1 MKVQHL
7 MFVRKGTSMESKH
20 EKSGWSIETITE
32 MVNDW
37 MAFEFILEL
46 KRRMKNVEAKNYL
59 STFLMTIA
67 PVIVYEV
74 AESLELLGIVPKKD
88 FFNPG
93 MDKRVQIE
101 REKFVKR
108 IIVKSSQ
115 PELIEKEM
123 GLNFKEKVYDIN
135 VLVRNNEL
143 MDMNYELFNRNIKED
158 FEFWDSLFGLPK
170 GLINTL
176 FSCLNI
182 NKRIEDVYDA
192 IDENLSG
199 LAEKMEQEF
208 VCERYSYSVQK
219 LFSEADGLEDID
231 KILILYRYRL
241 VTSAIRIEK
250 AVPDFNISI
259 GEIRVFDIN
268 AFIRKYK
275 AVVICI
281 IGSEL
286 NAMNT
291 EFAQNIQADMQSK
304 IGDGPFWGMNRKLR
318 NNIHYQR
325 TEILTKDEINA
336 LDKFQ
341 EAYFEIIYDHFARCI
356 FIDIDKECK
365 TMTGFLK
372 ACKNK
377 GMGKEEIDKHYYY
390 YYMKYILFGRL

>member
-1 MKVQHL
+1 
-7 MFVRKGTSMESKH
+7 ME
-20 EKSGWSIETITE
+20 EKNEKLGWTIETITE

-59 STFLMTIA
+59 SSFLMTIA

-74 AESLELLGIVPKKD
+74 AESLELMGIVSKKT

-93 MDKRVQIE
+93 MDKRVQKE
-101 REKFVKR
+101 REQFVKR

-115 PELIEKEM
+115 PQLIEKEM

-135 VLVRNNEL
+135 VLVRDNEL
-143 MDMNYELFNRNIKED
+143 MDMNYELFNKNIKED

-182 NKRIEDVYDA
+182 NKRIEDVYA
-192 IDENLSG
+192 TIDESLSE

-250 AVPDFNISI
+250 AVPDFNISV
-259 GEIRVFDIN
+259 GEIKVFDIK

-286 NAMNT
+286 KAMNT
-291 EFAQNIQADMQSK
+291 VFAQNIQADIQSK

-325 TEILTKDEINA
+325 TEVLTENEIDT

-341 EAYFEIIYDHFARCI
+341 TVYFEIISSHFQKNT

-365 TMTGFLK
+365 TMTGFTK
-372 ACKNK
+372 ACHEK
-377 GMGKEEIDKHYYY
+377 GMSKADIDKYYY
-390 YYMKYILFGRL
+390 YYFMKYVLFGRV

>member
-1 MKVQHL
+1 
-7 MFVRKGTSMESKH
+7 ME
-20 EKSGWSIETITE
+20 EKNEKLGWTIETITE

-59 STFLMTIA
+59 SSFLMTIA

-74 AESLELLGIVPKKD
+74 AESLELMGIVSKKT

-93 MDKRVQIE
+93 MDKRVQKE
-101 REKFVKR
+101 REQFVKR

-115 PELIEKEM
+115 PQLIEKEM

-135 VLVRNNEL
+135 VLVRDNEL
-143 MDMNYELFNRNIKED
+143 MDMNYELFNKNIKEN

-182 NKRIEDVYDA
+182 NKRIEDVYA
-192 IDENLSG
+192 TIDESLSE

-250 AVPDFNISI
+250 AVPDFNISV
-259 GEIRVFDIN
+259 GEIKVFDIK

-286 NAMNT
+286 KAMNT
-291 EFAQNIQADMQSK
+291 EFAQNIQADIQSK

-325 TEILTKDEINA
+325 TEVLTENEIDT

-341 EAYFEIIYDHFARCI
+341 TVYFEIISSHFQKNT

-365 TMTGFLK
+365 TMTGFTK
-372 ACKNK
+372 ACHEK
-377 GMGKEEIDKHYYY
+377 GMSEADIDKYYYY
-390 YYMKYILFGRL
+390 YYMKYVLFGRV

>member
-1 MKVQHL
+1 
-7 MFVRKGTSMESKH
+7 MEDKN
-20 EKSGWSIETITE
+20 EKLGWTIETITE

-59 STFLMTIA
+59 SAFLMTIA
-67 PVIVYEV
+67 PVMVYEV
-74 AESLELLGIVPKKD
+74 AESLELMGIVSKKI

-93 MDKRVQIE
+93 MDKRVQTE

-115 PELIEKEM
+115 PQLIEKEM

-135 VLVRNNEL
+135 VLVRDNEL
-143 MDMNYELFNRNIKED
+143 MDMNYELFNKNIKED

-182 NKRIEDVYDA
+182 NKRIEDVYA
-192 IDENLSG
+192 TIDESLSE
-199 LAEKMEQEF
+199 LAEKIEKKF

-250 AVPDFNISI
+250 AIPDFNISI
-259 GEIRVFDIN
+259 GEIRVFDIK

-286 NAMNT
+286 KAMNT
-291 EFAQNIQADMQSK
+291 EFAQNIQTDIQSK

-325 TEILTKDEINA
+325 TEVLTENEIDT

-341 EAYFEIIYDHFARCI
+341 TVYFEIISSHFQKNT
-356 FIDIDKECK
+356 FIDIGKECK
-365 TMTGFLK
+365 TMTGFTK
-372 ACKNK
+372 ACHEK
-377 GMGKEEIDKHYYY
+377 GMSKADIDKYYYY
-390 YYMKYILFGRL
+390 YYMKYVLFGRV

>member
-1 MKVQHL
+1 ML
-7 MFVRKGTSMESKH
+7 
-20 EKSGWSIETITE
+20 
-32 MVNDW
+32 
-37 MAFEFILEL
+37 
-46 KRRMKNVEAKNYL
+46 
-59 STFLMTIA
+59 
-67 PVIVYEV
+67 
-74 AESLELLGIVPKKD
+74 
-88 FFNPG
+88 
-93 MDKRVQIE
+93 
-101 REKFVKR
+101 
-108 IIVKSSQ
+108 
-115 PELIEKEM
+115 LIEKEM

-135 VLVRNNEL
+135 VLVRDNEL
-143 MDMNYELFNRNIKED
+143 MDMNYELFNKNIKED

-182 NKRIEDVYDA
+182 NKRIEDVYA
-192 IDENLSG
+192 TIDESMSE
-199 LAEKMEQEF
+199 LAKKMEQEL

-259 GEIRVFDIN
+259 GDIRVFDIK

-286 NAMNT
+286 KAMNT
-291 EFAQNIQADMQSK
+291 EFAQNIQADIQSK
-304 IGDGPFWGMNRKLR
+304 IGDGTFWGVNRKLR

-325 TEILTKDEINA
+325 TEVLTENEIDM

-341 EAYFEIIYDHFARCI
+341 TVYFEIISNHFQKNT

-365 TMTGFLK
+365 TMTGFTK
-372 ACKNK
+372 ACHEK
-377 GMGKEEIDKHYYY
+377 GMSKADIDKFYNY
-390 YYMKYILFGRL
+390 YYMKYVLFGRV

>member
-1 MKVQHL
+1 
-7 MFVRKGTSMESKH
+7 MEDKN
-20 EKSGWSIETITE
+20 EKLGWTIETITE

-59 STFLMTIA
+59 SSFLMTIA

-74 AESLELLGIVPKKD
+74 AESLELMGIVSKKT

-93 MDKRVQIE
+93 MDKRVQKE

-115 PELIEKEM
+115 PQLIEKEM

-135 VLVRNNEL
+135 VLVKDNEL

-170 GLINTL
+170 DLINTL
-176 FSCLNI
+176 FSCLNV
-182 NKRIEDVYDA
+182 NKRIEDVYA
-192 IDENLSG
+192 TIDQRLSD
-199 LAEKMEQEF
+199 LAEKIEKKF

-250 AVPDFNISI
+250 AIPDFNISI
-259 GEIRVFDIN
+259 GEIRVFDIK

-286 NAMNT
+286 KAMNT
-291 EFAQNIQADMQSK
+291 EFAQNIQTDIQSK
-304 IGDGPFWGMNRKLR
+304 IGDGPFWGVNRKLR

-325 TEILTKDEINA
+325 TEALTENEIDT

-341 EAYFEIIYDHFARCI
+341 IVYFEIISNHFQKNT

-365 TMTGFLK
+365 TMTGFTK
-372 ACKNK
+372 ACHEK
-377 GMGKEEIDKHYYY
+377 GMSKEDIDKYYYY
-390 YYMKYILFGRL
+390 YYMKYVLFGRV

>member
-1 MKVQHL
+1 
-7 MFVRKGTSMESKH
+7 ME
-20 EKSGWSIETITE
+20 EKNEKLGWTIETITE
-32 MVNDW
+32 IVNDW

-59 STFLMTIA
+59 SSFLMTIA

-74 AESLELLGIVPKKD
+74 AESLEMMGIVSKKT

-93 MDKRVQIE
+93 MDKRVQKE
-101 REKFVKR
+101 REQFVKR

-115 PELIEKEM
+115 PQLIEKEM

-135 VLVRNNEL
+135 VLVRDNEL
-143 MDMNYELFNRNIKED
+143 MDMNYELFNKNIKED

-182 NKRIEDVYDA
+182 NKRIEDVYA
-192 IDENLSG
+192 TIDESLSE
-199 LAEKMEQEF
+199 LAKKMEQELA
-208 VCERYSYSVQK
+208 CERYSYSVKK
-219 LFSEADGLEDID
+219 LFLEAAGLEDID
-231 KILILYRYRL
+231 RILILYRYRL
-241 VTSAIRIEK
+241 VTSIIRIEK
-250 AVPDFNISI
+250 AVPVFNISI
-259 GEIRVFDIN
+259 GEIRVFDIK

-286 NAMNT
+286 KAMNT
-291 EFAQNIQADMQSK
+291 EFAQNIQADIQSK
-304 IGDGPFWGMNRKLR
+304 IGDEPFWRTNRKLR

-325 TEILTKDEINA
+325 TEILTKDEIKE

-341 EAYFEIIYDHFARCI
+341 EVYFEIIYDHFKRCLS
-356 FIDIDKECK
+356 IDIDKECK
-365 TMTGFLK
+365 TMTGFFK
-372 ACKNK
+372 ACRNK
-377 GMGKEEIDKHYYY
+377 GMDKEEIDKCYYY
-390 YYMKYILFGRL
+390 YYMKYVLFGRV

>member
-1 MKVQHL
+1 MLRNQGGVI
-7 MFVRKGTSMESKH
+7 MEYEHKKP
-20 EKSGWSIETITE
+20 EWTIETITE
-32 MVNDW
+32 MLNDW

-46 KRRMKNVEAKNYL
+46 KRRMKNIEAKNYL
-59 STFLMTIA
+59 SAFLMPIA

-74 AESLELLGIVPKKD
+74 SESLEQLNIVDKKL

-93 MDKRVQIE
+93 MDKKVQTE
-101 REKFVKR
+101 REKFIKR

-135 VLVRNNEL
+135 VLVRDNEL

-170 GLINTL
+170 RLINTL

-182 NKRIEDVYDA
+182 NKSVEDIYDLK
-192 IDENLSG
+192 DELLTK
-199 LAEKMEQEF
+199 LAKRMEQEF

-219 LFSEADGLEDID
+219 LFLNASGFEDID

-241 VTSAIRIEK
+241 VMSAIRIEK
-250 AVPDFNISI
+250 AVPDFNIKI
-259 GEIRVFDIN
+259 EETTVFDIK
-268 AFIRKYK
+268 AFIRKYR

-286 NAMNT
+286 KAMNT
-291 EFAQNIQADMQSK
+291 QFAKRIQRDIQSK
-304 IGDGPFWGMNRKLR
+304 IGDGPFWSINRKLR
-318 NNIHYQR
+318 NNIHYKR
-325 TEILTKDEINA
+325 TEILTENEIDM

-341 EAYFEIIYDHFARCI
+341 TIYFEIIAYHFCNNT

-365 TMTGFLK
+365 TMTGFLN
-372 ACKNK
+372 ACKDK
-377 GMGKEEIDKHYYY
+377 GMSKADIDQYYY
-390 YYMKYILFGRL
+390 YYYVKYILLGRV

>member
-1 MKVQHL
+1 
-7 MFVRKGTSMESKH
+7 ME
-20 EKSGWSIETITE
+20 EKNEKLGWTIETITE

-59 STFLMTIA
+59 SSFLMTIA

-74 AESLELLGIVPKKD
+74 AESLELMGIVSKKT

-93 MDKRVQIE
+93 MDKRVQKE
-101 REKFVKR
+101 REQFVKR

-115 PELIEKEM
+115 PQLIEKEM

-135 VLVRNNEL
+135 VLVRDNEL
-143 MDMNYELFNRNIKED
+143 MDMNYELFNKNIKEN

-182 NKRIEDVYDA
+182 NKRIEDVYA
-192 IDENLSG
+192 TIDESLSE

-250 AVPDFNISI
+250 AVPDFNISV
-259 GEIRVFDIN
+259 GEIKVFDIK

-286 NAMNT
+286 KAMNT
-291 EFAQNIQADMQSK
+291 EFAQNIQADIQSK

-325 TEILTKDEINA
+325 TEVLTENEIDT

-341 EAYFEIIYDHFARCI
+341 TVYFEIISSHFQKNT

-365 TMTGFLK
+365 TMTGFTK
-372 ACKNK
+372 ACHEK
-377 GMGKEEIDKHYYY
+377 GMSKADIDKYYYY
-390 YYMKYILFGRL
+390 YYMKYVLFGRV

>member
-1 MKVQHL
+1 
-7 MFVRKGTSMESKH
+7 ME
-20 EKSGWSIETITE
+20 EKNEKLGWTIETITE

-59 STFLMTIA
+59 SSFLMTIA

-74 AESLELLGIVPKKD
+74 AESLELMGIVSKKT

-93 MDKRVQIE
+93 MDKRVQKE
-101 REKFVKR
+101 REQFVKR

-115 PELIEKEM
+115 PQLIEKEM

-135 VLVRNNEL
+135 VLVRDNEL
-143 MDMNYELFNRNIKED
+143 MDMNYELFNKNIKED

-182 NKRIEDVYDA
+182 NKRIEDVYA
-192 IDENLSG
+192 TIDESLSD
-199 LAEKMEQEF
+199 LAEKIEKKF

-219 LFSEADGLEDID
+219 LFLEADGLEDID

-250 AVPDFNISI
+250 AIPDFNISI
-259 GEIRVFDIN
+259 GEIRVFDIK

-286 NAMNT
+286 KAMNT
-291 EFAQNIQADMQSK
+291 EFAQNIQTDIQSK
-304 IGDGPFWGMNRKLR
+304 IGDGPFWGVNRKLR

-325 TEILTKDEINA
+325 TEVLTENEIDT

-341 EAYFEIIYDHFARCI
+341 TVYFEIISNHFQKNT

-365 TMTGFLK
+365 TMTGFTK
-372 ACKNK
+372 ACHEK
-377 GMGKEEIDKHYYY
+377 GMSKEDIDKYYYY
-390 YYMKYILFGRL
+390 YYMKYVLFGRV

>member
-1 MKVQHL
+1 
-7 MFVRKGTSMESKH
+7 MESKH
-20 EKSGWSIETITE
+20 EKSGWSIETIKE

-46 KRRMKNVEAKNYL
+46 KRRMENVEAKNYL
-59 STFLMTIA
+59 SSFLMTIA

-74 AESLELLGIVPKKD
+74 AESLELMGIVSKKT

-93 MDKRVQIE
+93 MDKRVQKE

-115 PELIEKEM
+115 PQLIEKEM

-135 VLVRNNEL
+135 VLVRDNEL

-182 NKRIEDVYDA
+182 NKRIEDVYA
-192 IDENLSG
+192 TIDQRLSD
-199 LAEKMEQEF
+199 LAEKIEKKF

-250 AVPDFNISI
+250 AIPDFNISI
-259 GEIRVFDIN
+259 GEIRVFDIK

-286 NAMNT
+286 KAMNT
-291 EFAQNIQADMQSK
+291 EFAQNIQTDIQSK
-304 IGDGPFWGMNRKLR
+304 IGDGPFWGVNRKLR

-325 TEILTKDEINA
+325 TEALTENEIDT

-341 EAYFEIIYDHFARCI
+341 TVYFEIISSHFQKNT

-365 TMTGFLK
+365 TMTGFTK
-372 ACKNK
+372 ACHEK
-377 GMGKEEIDKHYYY
+377 GMSKEDIDKYYYY
-390 YYMKYILFGRL
+390 YYMK

>member
-1 MKVQHL
+1 
-7 MFVRKGTSMESKH
+7 MEDKN
-20 EKSGWSIETITE
+20 EKLEWSIESIME
-32 MVNDW
+32 MLNDW

-46 KRRMKNVEAKNYL
+46 KRRMKNVEAKNYV
-59 STFLMTIA
+59 SSFLMTIA

-74 AESLELLGIVPKKD
+74 AQSLELLGIVSKKV

-93 MDKRVQIE
+93 MDKRVQTE
-101 REKFVKR
+101 REKFLKR
-108 IIVKSSQ
+108 KIVKSSQ
-115 PELIEKEM
+115 PQLIEQEM
-123 GLNFKEKVYDIN
+123 GLNFKEKTYDIN
-135 VLVRNNEL
+135 ILVRDNEL
-143 MDMNYELFNRNIKED
+143 LDMNYELFNTNIKED

-170 GLINTL
+170 SFVNTL
-176 FSCLNI
+176 FSCLDI
-182 NKRIEDVYDA
+182 NKRIEDVYA
-192 IDENLSG
+192 TIDENLSE
-199 LAEKMEQEF
+199 LSEKIEQEI

-250 AVPDFNISI
+250 VVPDFNISI
-259 GEIRVFDIN
+259 GETRVFDIK

-275 AVVICI
+275 AAVICI

-286 NAMNT
+286 DTMNT
-291 EFAQNIQADMQSK
+291 KFAQRIQAEIQSK
-304 IGDGPFWGMNRKLR
+304 IGDGTFQRINRKLR

-325 TEILTKDEINA
+325 TEVLTDKEIDM

-341 EAYFEIIYDHFARCI
+341 TVYYEIIINHFKENI

-372 ACKNK
+372 ACQNK
-377 GMGKEEIDKHYYY
+377 GMSKADIDKYYDYYY
-390 YYMKYILFGRL
+390 IKYVLFRRV

>member
-1 MKVQHL
+1 
-7 MFVRKGTSMESKH
+7 MEDKN
-20 EKSGWSIETITE
+20 EKLGWTIETITE

-46 KRRMKNVEAKNYL
+46 KRRMENVEAKNYL
-59 STFLMTIA
+59 SSFLMTIA

-74 AESLELLGIVPKKD
+74 AESLELMGIVSKKT

-93 MDKRVQIE
+93 MDKRVQKE

-115 PELIEKEM
+115 PQLIEKEM

-135 VLVRNNEL
+135 VLVRDNEL

-182 NKRIEDVYDA
+182 NKRIEDVYA
-192 IDENLSG
+192 TIDQRLSD
-199 LAEKMEQEF
+199 LAEKIEKKF

-250 AVPDFNISI
+250 AIPDFNISI
-259 GEIRVFDIN
+259 GEIRVFDIK

-286 NAMNT
+286 KAMNT
-291 EFAQNIQADMQSK
+291 EFAQNIQTDIQSK
-304 IGDGPFWGMNRKLR
+304 IGDGPFWGVNRKLR

-325 TEILTKDEINA
+325 TEALTENEIDT

-341 EAYFEIIYDHFARCI
+341 TVYFEIISSHFQKNT

-365 TMTGFLK
+365 TMTGFTK
-372 ACKNK
+372 ACHEK
-377 GMGKEEIDKHYYY
+377 GMSKEDIDKYYYY
-390 YYMKYILFGRL
+390 YYMK

>member
-1 MKVQHL
+1 MK
-7 MFVRKGTSMESKH
+7 SKH
-20 EKSGWSIETITE
+20 EKLGWSIETITE

-46 KRRMKNVEAKNYL
+46 KRRMKNIEAKNYL
-59 STFLMTIA
+59 SSFLMPIA

-74 AESLELLGIVPKKD
+74 AESLELMGIVSKKN

-93 MDKRVQIE
+93 MDKRVQTE
-101 REKFVKR
+101 REKFIKR

-115 PELIEKEM
+115 PQLLEKEM

-135 VLVRNNEL
+135 VLVRDNEL
-143 MDMNYELFNRNIKED
+143 MDMNYELFNKNIKED
-158 FEFWDSLFGLPK
+158 FDFWDSLFGLPK
-170 GLINTL
+170 GLINIL

-182 NKRIEDVYDA
+182 NKRIEDVYA
-192 IDENLSG
+192 TIDESLSE
-199 LAEKMEQEF
+199 LAEKMEQEL
-208 VCERYSYSVQK
+208 VCGRYSYSVQK

-241 VTSAIRIEK
+241 VTSVIRIEK
-250 AVPDFNISI
+250 AVPDLNISV
-259 GEIRVFDIN
+259 GEIRVFDIK

-281 IGSEL
+281 ICSEL

-291 EFAQNIQADMQSK
+291 EFAQNIQADIQSK
-304 IGDGPFWGMNRKLR
+304 IGDGPFWGINRKLR
-318 NNIHYQR
+318 NNVHYQR
-325 TEILTKDEINA
+325 TEILTKDEINM
-336 LDKFQ
+336 LDKYQ
-341 EAYFEIIYDHFARCI
+341 EVYFEIIYDHFERCI

-372 ACKNK
+372 ACRNK
-377 GMGKEEIDKHYYY
+377 GMSKEEIDKHYYD
-390 YYMKYILFGRL
+390 YYMKYVLFRRV

>member
-1 MKVQHL
+1 
-7 MFVRKGTSMESKH
+7 ME
-20 EKSGWSIETITE
+20 EKNEKLGWTIETITE

-59 STFLMTIA
+59 SSFLMTIA

-74 AESLELLGIVPKKD
+74 AESLELMRIVSKKT

-93 MDKRVQIE
+93 MDKRVQKE

-115 PELIEKEM
+115 PQLIEKEM

-135 VLVRNNEL
+135 ILVRDNEL

-176 FSCLNI
+176 LSCLNV
-182 NKRIEDVYDA
+182 NKRIEDVYEA
-192 IDENLSG
+192 IDGTLNE
-199 LAEKMEQEF
+199 LAEKMEQELA
-208 VCERYSYSVQK
+208 CERYSYSVQK

-231 KILILYRYRL
+231 RILILYRYRL

-250 AVPDFNISI
+250 VVPDFNISI
-259 GEIRVFDIN
+259 GEIKVFDIK

-286 NAMNT
+286 KAMNT
-291 EFAQNIQADMQSK
+291 GFAQNIQADIQSK
-304 IGDGPFWGMNRKLR
+304 IGDGPFWGINHKLR

-325 TEILTKDEINA
+325 TEVLTENEIEM
-336 LDKFQ
+336 LDKYQ
-341 EAYFEIIYDHFARCI
+341 TVYFEIISYHFQKNT

-365 TMTGFLK
+365 TMTGFLN
-372 ACKNK
+372 ACQNK
-377 GMGKEEIDKHYYY
+377 GMGKEEIDKYYYY
-390 YYMKYILFGRL
+390 YYMKYVLFGRV

>member
-1 MKVQHL
+1 MDDKCGQ
-7 MFVRKGTSMESKH
+7 
-20 EKSGWSIETITE
+20 SGWSIETIME
-32 MVNDW
+32 MINDW

-59 STFLMTIA
+59 SAFLITIA

-74 AESLELLGIVPKKD
+74 AESLELLGIVAKKD

-93 MDKRVQIE
+93 MDKRVQTE

-115 PELIEKEM
+115 PQLIEKEM

-135 VLVRNNEL
+135 VLVRDNEL
-143 MDMNYELFNRNIKED
+143 MDMNYELFNKNIKED

-182 NKRIEDVYDA
+182 NKRIEDVYAA
-192 IDENLSG
+192 IDERLSE

-219 LFSEADGLEDID
+219 LFLGAERLEDID

-241 VTSAIRIEK
+241 VESAIRIEK

-259 GEIRVFDIN
+259 GEIRVFDIK
-268 AFIRKYK
+268 AFIRKYR

-286 NAMNT
+286 KVMNT
-291 EFAQNIQADMQSK
+291 EFAQNIQSDIQSK
-304 IGDGPFWGMNRKLR
+304 IGDGPFWGVNRKLR

-325 TEILTKDEINA
+325 TEVLTKDEINT

-341 EAYFEIIYDHFARCI
+341 TVYFEIIYDHFERCI

-372 ACKNK
+372 ACQNK
-377 GMGKEEIDKHYYY
+377 GMGKAEIDKYYYY
-390 YYMKYILFGRL
+390 YYMKYVLFGRV

>member
-1 MKVQHL
+1 
-7 MFVRKGTSMESKH
+7 MEDKN
-20 EKSGWSIETITE
+20 EKLGWTIETITE

-59 STFLMTIA
+59 SSFLMTVA
-67 PVIVYEV
+67 TVIVYEV
-74 AESLELLGIVPKKD
+74 AESLELMGIVSKKV

-93 MDKRVQIE
+93 MDKRVQTE
-101 REKFVKR
+101 RENFVKR
-108 IIVKSSQ
+108 IIAKSSQ
-115 PELIEKEM
+115 PQLIEKEM

-135 VLVRNNEL
+135 VLVRDNEL
-143 MDMNYELFNRNIKED
+143 MDMNYELFNKNIKED

-182 NKRIEDVYDA
+182 NKRIEDVYA
-192 IDENLSG
+192 TIDQTLSE
-199 LAEKMEQEF
+199 LAEKMEKEF

-219 LFSEADGLEDID
+219 LFLGADGLEDID

-259 GEIRVFDIN
+259 GEIRVFDIK

-286 NAMNT
+286 KAMNT
-291 EFAQNIQADMQSK
+291 EFAQNIQADIQSK
-304 IGDGPFWGMNRKLR
+304 IGDGPFWGVNRKLR
-318 NNIHYQR
+318 NNIHYRR
-325 TEILTKDEINA
+325 TEILTKDEINT

-341 EAYFEIIYDHFARCI
+341 EVYFEIIYDHFERCI
-356 FIDIDKECK
+356 FIDIDNECK
-365 TMTGFLK
+365 TMTGFTK
-372 ACKNK
+372 ACHEK
-377 GMGKEEIDKHYYY
+377 GMSKADIDKYYYY
-390 YYMKYILFGRL
+390 YYMKYVLFGCV

>member
-1 MKVQHL
+1 
-7 MFVRKGTSMESKH
+7 ME
-20 EKSGWSIETITE
+20 EKNEKLGWTIETITE

-59 STFLMTIA
+59 SSFLMTIA

-74 AESLELLGIVPKKD
+74 AESLELMGIVSKKT

-93 MDKRVQIE
+93 MDKRVQKE

-115 PELIEKEM
+115 PQLIEKEM

-135 VLVRNNEL
+135 ILVRDNEL

-176 FSCLNI
+176 LSCLNV
-182 NKRIEDVYDA
+182 NKRIEDVYEA
-192 IDENLSG
+192 IDGTLNE
-199 LAEKMEQEF
+199 LAEKMEQELA
-208 VCERYSYSVQK
+208 CERYSYSVQK

-231 KILILYRYRL
+231 RILILYRYRL

-250 AVPDFNISI
+250 VVPDFNISI
-259 GEIRVFDIN
+259 GEIKVFDIK

-286 NAMNT
+286 KAMNT
-291 EFAQNIQADMQSK
+291 GFAQNIQADIQSK
-304 IGDGPFWGMNRKLR
+304 IGDGPFWGINHKLR

-325 TEILTKDEINA
+325 TEVLTENEIEM
-336 LDKFQ
+336 LDKYQ
-341 EAYFEIIYDHFARCI
+341 TVYFEIISYHFQKNT

-365 TMTGFLK
+365 TMTGFLN
-372 ACKNK
+372 ACQNK
-377 GMGKEEIDKHYYY
+377 GMGKEEIDKYYYY
-390 YYMKYILFGRL
+390 YYMKYVLFGRV

>member
-1 MKVQHL
+1 MKVQYL
-7 MFVRKGTSMESKH
+7 MFIRKGTSMESKH

-59 STFLMTIA
+59 CTFLMTIA

-74 AESLELLGIVPKKD
+74 AESLELLGIVSKKD

-182 NKRIEDVYDA
+182 NKRIEDVYEA
-192 IDENLSG
+192 IDGTLSE
-199 LAEKMEQEF
+199 LAKKMEQEF

-219 LFSEADGLEDID
+219 LFLGADRLEDID

-241 VTSAIRIEK
+241 VTSATRIEK
-250 AVPDFNISI
+250 AVPDFNIRS
-259 GEIRVFDIN
+259 GETMVFDIK
-268 AFIRKYK
+268 AFMRKYR

-286 NAMNT
+286 KAMNT
-291 EFAQNIQADMQSK
+291 RFAQSIQADIQSK
-304 IGDGPFWGMNRKLR
+304 IGDGPFWGINRKLR

-325 TEILTKDEINA
+325 TEVLTENEIEM
-336 LDKFQ
+336 LDKYQ
-341 EAYFEIIYDHFARCI
+341 TVYFEIISYHFQKNT

-365 TMTGFLK
+365 TMTGFLN
-372 ACKNK
+372 ACQNK
-377 GMGKEEIDKHYYY
+377 GMGKEEIDKYYYY
-390 YYMKYILFGRL
+390 YYMKYVLFGRV

>member
-1 MKVQHL
+1 MYSSYYFL
-7 MFVRKGTSMESKH
+7 ESGVSVEDKY
-20 EKSGWSIETITE
+20 EKSGWTIETISE

-37 MAFEFILEL
+37 IAFEFILEL

-74 AESLELLGIVPKKD
+74 AESLELQGIVAKKD

-93 MDKRVQIE
+93 MDKRVQKE

-108 IIVKSSQ
+108 IIVKSTQ
-115 PELIEKEM
+115 PKLIETEM

-135 VLVRNNEL
+135 VLVKDNEL
-143 MDMNYELFNRNIKED
+143 MDMNYELFNKNIKED

-182 NKRIEDVYDA
+182 DKRIEDVYDMT
-192 IDENLSG
+192 DGSLNE
-199 LAEKMEQEF
+199 LAERIEQEF
-208 VCERYSYSVQK
+208 ICERYSYSVHK
-219 LFSEADGLEDID
+219 LFSCADSLEDID

-250 AVPDFNISI
+250 AVPNFNIHI
-259 GEIRVFDIN
+259 GETKVFDIK
-268 AFIRKYK
+268 AFMRKYR
-275 AVVICI
+275 AVTICI
-281 IGSEL
+281 IGSGL
-286 NAMNT
+286 KAMNT
-291 EFAQNIQADMQSK
+291 KFAQGIQTDLQNK
-304 IGDGPFWGMNRKLR
+304 IGDGAFWGINRKLR

-325 TEILTKDEINA
+325 TEVLTENEINI
-336 LDKFQ
+336 LDTFQ
-341 EAYFEIIYDHFARCI
+341 SVYFDIIFKHFQKNI

-372 ACKNK
+372 ACHDK
-377 GMGKEEIDKHYYY
+377 GMNKADIDKYYYY
-390 YYMKYILFGRL
+390 YYMKYVIFGRV

>member
-1 MKVQHL
+1 
-7 MFVRKGTSMESKH
+7 MESKH
-20 EKSGWSIETITE
+20 EKSGWSNETIME

-59 STFLMTIA
+59 SSFLMTIA

-74 AESLELLGIVPKKD
+74 AESLELMGIVSKKT

-93 MDKRVQIE
+93 MDKRVQKE

-135 VLVRNNEL
+135 VLVRDNEL

-182 NKRIEDVYDA
+182 NKRIEDVYA
-192 IDENLSG
+192 TIDQRLSD
-199 LAEKMEQEF
+199 LAEKIEKKF

-250 AVPDFNISI
+250 AIPDFNISI
-259 GEIRVFDIN
+259 GEIRVFDIK

-286 NAMNT
+286 KAMNT
-291 EFAQNIQADMQSK
+291 EFAQNIQTDIQSK
-304 IGDGPFWGMNRKLR
+304 IGDGPFWGVNRKLR

-325 TEILTKDEINA
+325 TEALTENEIDT

-341 EAYFEIIYDHFARCI
+341 TVYFEIISNHFQKNT

-365 TMTGFLK
+365 TMTGFTK
-372 ACKNK
+372 ACHEK
-377 GMGKEEIDKHYYY
+377 GMSKEDIDKYYYY
-390 YYMKYILFGRL
+390 YYMKYVLFGRV